1 MQDLEAIMQSLNRD
15 PEEAKVLLMQ
25 IRQARQPEEMVQEV
39 DQDDKITFEDF
50 IQMMEQVENRL
61 ARDDPHN
68 LNRQDFLK

>member
-68 LNRQDFLK
+68 LNR